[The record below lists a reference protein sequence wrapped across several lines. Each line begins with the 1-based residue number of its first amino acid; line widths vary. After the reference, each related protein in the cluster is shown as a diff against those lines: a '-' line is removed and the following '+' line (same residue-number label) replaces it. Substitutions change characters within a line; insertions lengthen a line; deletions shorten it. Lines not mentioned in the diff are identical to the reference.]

1 LSNATVT
8 KIPRPP
14 KEQRIDT
21 IVESARKVFCA
32 CGFEKGG
39 IEDIAKEAGIAE
51 GTIYRYFD
59 SKQGLLNEVLRRHY
73 SALFEDIQQTL
84 PSIEGSG
91 NRIRYLIRRTLVTIS
106 EDRSMCGL
114 RALYASQSDDKL
126 PALSHDQNR
135 RMAILMANEVK
146 AGMKDGTFRSDTS
159 PSLVCYMIGG
169 ALELTEHSFMRT
181 GKAIAIDDVTESICR
196 MIHCG
201 IDAIDATTESLASL
215 VKRLGHAADRL
226 DPA

>member
-32 CGFEKGG
+32 CGFEKGS

-84 PSIEGSG
+84 PSIKGSG

-114 RALYASQSDDKL
+114 RALYASQSDNKL

>member
-32 CGFEKGG
+32 YGFEKGS

-84 PSIEGSG
+84 PSIKGPG

-114 RALYASQSDDKL
+114 RALYASQSDNKL